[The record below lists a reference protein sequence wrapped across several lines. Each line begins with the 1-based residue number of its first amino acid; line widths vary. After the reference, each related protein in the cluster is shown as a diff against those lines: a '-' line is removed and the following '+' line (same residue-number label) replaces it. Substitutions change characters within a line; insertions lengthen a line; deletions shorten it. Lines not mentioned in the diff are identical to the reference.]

1 MKTVADIKFIKSCKT
16 ANVIPTFADV
26 NLSTQYGAC
35 KLKKGI
41 PRIIMENVSQCK
53 HTEKKKVRKE
63 ILELDKKL
71 WLCLSIVIYHTL
83 LHQINIAVKSR
94 LKAISKRHAKKLTMF
109 NNRQNKA
116 ECQDPKRVP
125 KNVAHNFSS
134 YTLSN
139 DELIPLSYGL
149 DHQIPISNNRSNI
162 STEFEYFY
170 QNLVNDISNI
180 PEVQLSQVKLN
191 LETLVRNIAE

>member
-1 MKTVADIKFIKSCKT
+1 MKRVADIKFIKSCQT
-16 ANVIPTFADV
+16 ANVIPTFANV

-71 WLCLSIVIYHTL
+71 WLSLSIVIYHTL

-149 DHQIPISNNRSNI
+149 DHQIPISNNISNI

-170 QNLVNDISNI
+170 QNLLNDISNI